1 MRYGC
6 ILTSVRKTV
15 RRDFLSHKWC
25 GAPAFEREGISQM
38 KKSRVFGLA
47 GAFACL
53 CALVLVLAG
62 CGGGNNGGGN
72 NASQPSSDASS
83 SETTGSSWYASA
95 KANSAGY
102 KLVEDGTLIGTSDMA
117 YPPLES
123 IVEGKAGEYEGF
135 EIDLVTEVAN
145 RLGLK
150 MKWLDPMKFDT
161 IIPLIKQGGKA
172 DVGVSSFTITDDR
185 KKEIDFTESY
195 IDSNQ
200 AIVMKQGSDKKGA
213 SDNETIEKLN
223 AKDVIVAVQQGTT
236 GEEWVKENLPNATLL
251 PLDNAIDC
259 LQNLGS
265 DKCQAVVADLPCMAY
280 YCKESFKDFEV
291 AVQIATGESYGIVVS
306 KDNPKLT
313 EDMNKAIKDM
323 KADGTIAKIMEKWFG
338 GNI

>member
-1 MRYGC
+1 MTKNKKVC
-6 ILTSVRKTV
+6 II
-15 RRDFLSHKWC
+15 
-25 GAPAFEREGISQM
+25 GA
-38 KKSRVFGLA
+38 L
-47 GAFACL
+47 ACL
-53 CALVLVLAG
+53 CAFVLVLAG
-62 CGGGNNGGGN
+62 CGGSG
-72 NASQPSSDASS
+72 SASS
-83 SETTGSSWYASA
+83 ASGSTSSSSTEGGSTASV
-95 KANSAGY
+95 KTDANGF
-102 KLVEDGTLIGTSDMA
+102 KLVEEGTLIGVSDMA

-123 IVEGKAGEYEGF
+123 VVEGKSDEYEGF
-135 EIDLVTEVAN
+135 EIDLTTEVAK
-145 RLGLK
+145 RCGLK
-150 MKWLDPMKFDT
+150 MKWLSPMKFDA

-185 KKEIDFTESY
+185 KKEIDFTDSY

-223 AKDVIVAVQQGTT
+223 SKDVTVSVQQGTT

-291 AVQIATGESYGIVVS
+291 AVQIPTGESYGIVVS
-306 KDNPKLT
+306 KDNAELT
-313 EDMNKAIKDM
+313 KAMNKAIQEM
-323 KADGTIAKIMEKWFG
+323 KSDGTIDQIMDKWFG

>member
-1 MRYGC
+1 M
-6 ILTSVRKTV
+6 
-15 RRDFLSHKWC
+15 SHKWC

-38 KKSRVFGLA
+38 KKSRVLGLA

-72 NASQPSSDASS
+72 SSQSSSGGSS
-83 SETTGSSWYASA
+83 SESTGSSWYASA
-95 KANSAGY
+95 KANDAGY

-123 IVEGKAGEYEGF
+123 AVEGKAGEYEGF

-161 IIPLIKQGGKA
+161 IIPLVKQGGKA
-172 DVGVSSFTITDDR
+172 DVGVSSFTITDER

-223 AKDVIVAVQQGTT
+223 AKGITVAVQQGTT

-259 LQNLGS
+259 LQNLAS

-291 AVQIATGESYGIVVS
+291 AVQIPTGESYGIVVS
-306 KDNPKLT
+306 KDNAKLT
-313 EDMNKAIKDM
+313 EAMNKAIADM
-323 KADGTIAKIMEKWFG
+323 KADGTITKIMEKWFG
-338 GNI
+338 GNV

>member
-1 MRYGC
+1 MAA
-6 ILTSVRKTV
+6 TDATAES
-15 RRDFLSHKWC
+15 
-25 GAPAFEREGISQM
+25 
-38 KKSRVFGLA
+38 
-47 GAFACL
+47 
-53 CALVLVLAG
+53 
-62 CGGGNNGGGN
+62 
-72 NASQPSSDASS
+72 AS
-83 SETTGSSWYASA
+83 GSWYASA
-95 KANSAGY
+95 TADAKGY
-102 KLVEDGTLIGTSDMA
+102 KLVEADTLIGVSDMA

-123 IVEGKAGEYEGF
+123 VVEGKSDEYEGF
-135 EIDLVTEVAN
+135 EIDLTTEVAK
-145 RLGLK
+145 RCGLT
-150 MKWLDPMKFDT
+150 MKWLSPMKFDT

-172 DVGVSSFTITDDR
+172 DVGVSSFTINDER

-223 AKDVIVAVQQGTT
+223 AKGITVAVQQGTT

-259 LQNLGS
+259 LQNLSS

-306 KDNPKLT
+306 KDNAKLT
-313 EDMNKAIKDM
+313 EAMNKAIKDM

-338 GNI
+338 GNV

>member
-1 MRYGC
+1 MTRNKKVC
-6 ILTSVRKTV
+6 II
-15 RRDFLSHKWC
+15 
-25 GAPAFEREGISQM
+25 GA
-38 KKSRVFGLA
+38 L
-47 GAFACL
+47 ACL
-53 CALVLVLAG
+53 CAFVLVLAG
-62 CGGGNNGGGN
+62 CGGPG
-72 NASQPSSDASS
+72 SASS
-83 SETTGSSWYASA
+83 ASGSTSSSSTEGGSTASV
-95 KANSAGY
+95 KTDANGF
-102 KLVEDGTLIGTSDMA
+102 KLVEEGTLIGVSDMA

-123 IVEGKAGEYEGF
+123 VVEGKSDEYEGF
-135 EIDLVTEVAN
+135 EIDLTTEVAK
-145 RLGLK
+145 RCGLK
-150 MKWLDPMKFDT
+150 MKWLSPMKFDA

-185 KKEIDFTESY
+185 KKEIDFTDSY

-223 AKDVIVAVQQGTT
+223 SKDVTVSVQQGTT

-291 AVQIATGESYGIVVS
+291 AVQIPTGESYGIVVS
-306 KDNPKLT
+306 KDNAELT
-313 EDMNKAIKDM
+313 KAMNKAIQEM
-323 KADGTIAKIMEKWFG
+323 KSDGTIDQIMDKWFG

>member
-1 MRYGC
+1 M
-6 ILTSVRKTV
+6 
-15 RRDFLSHKWC
+15 
-25 GAPAFEREGISQM
+25 
-38 KKSRVFGLA
+38 A

-62 CGGGNNGGGN
+62 CGGGGN
-72 NASQPSSDASS
+72 NNNSGNSNQSSSDSS
-83 SETTGSSWYASA
+83 GSTGSSWYASA
-95 KANSAGY
+95 KANDAGY

-123 IVEGKAGEYEGF
+123 AIEGKAGEYEGF

-150 MKWLDPMKFDT
+150 IKWLDPMKFDT

-172 DVGVSSFTITDDR
+172 DVGVSSFTITDER

-200 AIVMKQGSDKKGA
+200 AVVMKQGSDKKGA
-213 SDNETIEKLN
+213 NDNETNEKLN
-223 AKDVIVAVQQGTT
+223 AKGVIVAVQQGTT

-259 LQNLGS
+259 LQNLAS

-291 AVQIATGESYGIVVS
+291 AEQIPTGESYGIVVS

-313 EDMNKAIKDM
+313 EAMNKAIKDM
-323 KADGTIAKIMEKWFG
+323 KADGTITKIMEKWFG
-338 GNI
+338 GNV

>member
-1 MRYGC
+1 MTRNKKVC
-6 ILTSVRKTV
+6 II
-15 RRDFLSHKWC
+15 
-25 GAPAFEREGISQM
+25 GA
-38 KKSRVFGLA
+38 L
-47 GAFACL
+47 ACL
-53 CALVLVLAG
+53 CAFVLVLAG
-62 CGGGNNGGGN
+62 CGGPG
-72 NASQPSSDASS
+72 SASS
-83 SETTGSSWYASA
+83 ASGSTSSSSTEGGSTASV
-95 KANSAGY
+95 KTDANGF
-102 KLVEDGTLIGTSDMA
+102 KLVEEGTLIGVSDMA

-123 IVEGKAGEYEGF
+123 VVEGKSDEYEGF
-135 EIDLVTEVAN
+135 EIDLTTEVAK
-145 RLGLK
+145 RCGLK
-150 MKWLDPMKFDT
+150 MKWLSPMKFDA

-185 KKEIDFTESY
+185 KKEIDFTDSY

-223 AKDVIVAVQQGTT
+223 SKDVTVSVQQGTT
-236 GEEWVKENLPNATLL
+236 GEEWVKENLPNATVL

-291 AVQIATGESYGIVVS
+291 AVQIPTGESYGIVVS
-306 KDNPKLT
+306 KDNAELT
-313 EDMNKAIKDM
+313 KAMNKAIQEM
-323 KADGTIAKIMEKWFG
+323 KSDGTIDQIMDKWFG

>member
-1 MRYGC
+1 MTRNKKVC
-6 ILTSVRKTV
+6 II
-15 RRDFLSHKWC
+15 
-25 GAPAFEREGISQM
+25 GA
-38 KKSRVFGLA
+38 L
-47 GAFACL
+47 ACL
-53 CALVLVLAG
+53 CAFVLVLAG
-62 CGGGNNGGGN
+62 CGGSG
-72 NASQPSSDASS
+72 SASS
-83 SETTGSSWYASA
+83 ASGSTSSSSTEGGSTASV
-95 KANSAGY
+95 KTDANGF
-102 KLVEDGTLIGTSDMA
+102 KLVEEGTLIGVSDMA

-123 IVEGKAGEYEGF
+123 VVEGKSDEYEGF
-135 EIDLVTEVAN
+135 EIDLTTEVAK
-145 RLGLK
+145 RCGLK
-150 MKWLDPMKFDT
+150 MKWLSPMKFDA

-185 KKEIDFTESY
+185 KKEIDFTDSY

-223 AKDVIVAVQQGTT
+223 SKDVTVSVQQGTT

-291 AVQIATGESYGIVVS
+291 AVQIPTGESYGIVVS
-306 KDNPKLT
+306 KDNAELT
-313 EDMNKAIKDM
+313 KAMNKAIQEM
-323 KADGTIAKIMEKWFG
+323 KSDGTIDQIMDKWFG